1 MFLRFDIINSLDI
14 RSCNKKIYNIDLIK
28 EELKFLI
35 FYIIK
40 FKEYILVSRKRNIR
54 DIVFYSRI
62 NLIISTIKIL
72 REFS

>member
-40 FKEYILVSRKRNIR
+40 SKEYILVSR
-54 DIVFYSRI
+54 
-62 NLIISTIKIL
+62 
-72 REFS
+72 